1 MSPRGRRATAR
12 AALDERLLRL
22 SVMIFDID
30 GTLTDGRIFWVPGSG
45 WTQMYSV
52 RDGMGIK
59 RLQEVGVEVAA
70 ISGGESLSAQMRMQ
84 SLGIKHV
91 HFGSQDKVAH
101 FELLLEALHVDAERC
116 GYMGDELVDLPLLR
130 AVGFSAAPPDA
141 PREVRDQVD
150 FVPRRLAG
158 HGAVRDVCE
167 RVLAAR
173 NAGSAAKARYRRRPK
188 Q

>member
-1 MSPRGRRATAR
+1 MNFDLD
-12 AALDERLLRL
+12 ALKKRVSRL

-59 RLQEVGVEVAA
+59 RLQEAGLEVAA
-70 ISGGESLSAQMRMQ
+70 ISGGDSLSAQMRMQ

-101 FELLLEALHVDAERC
+101 FEHLLALLAVSADRC
-116 GYMGDELVDLPLLR
+116 GYMGDEVVDLPLLR
-130 AVGFSAAPPDA
+130 AVGFSAAPPEA
-141 PREVRDQVD
+141 PDEVRAAVHYVARRPAGNGAAREVCELILEHRKP
-150 FVPRRLAG
+150 VP
-158 HGAVRDVCE
+158 
-167 RVLAAR
+167 
-173 NAGSAAKARYRRRPK
+173 
-188 Q
+188 

>member
-1 MSPRGRRATAR
+1 MNLDQESLRA
-12 AALDERLLRL
+12 RLASL

-59 RLQEVGVEVAA
+59 RLQEAGLEVAA
-70 ISGGESLSAQMRMQ
+70 ISGGDSLSAQVRMQ

-101 FELLLEALHVDAERC
+101 FEQLLGILGVPADLC
-116 GYMGDELVDLPLLR
+116 GYMGDEVVDLPLLM
-130 AVGFSAAPPDA
+130 AVGFSAAPPEA
-141 PREVRDQVD
+141 PEEVRAAVHYVAQRPAGMGAAREV
-150 FVPRRLAG
+150 
-158 HGAVRDVCE
+158 CE
-167 RVLAAR
+167 LILRHR
-173 NAGSAAKARYRRRPK
+173 NPTP
-188 Q
+188 